1 MRDQFLEGM
10 SKAASSVT
18 VVTTDGAAGR
28 AGVTVSAMCS
38 VSADPPALLICVHHM
53 SAAAEVIE
61 RNGVFCVNL
70 LSERQSAVSD
80 TFAGRM
86 TTADGDRFACADWV
100 PNASGT
106 PRLEGA
112 LAAFDCHVAD
122 VRRFGSHVI
131 FTAEVVAIA
140 QEDGLPLIY
149 GQRSYGAPALWS
161 GAAPAAHTVAGA

>member
-1 MRDQFLEGM
+1 MRDKFLEGM
-10 SKAASSVT
+10 SKAATSVT
-18 VVTTDGAAGR
+18 VVTTDGVAGK

-38 VSADPPALLICVHHM
+38 VSADPPALLICVHHL
-53 SAAAEVIE
+53 SAAAEIIE
-61 RNGVFCVNL
+61 KNGVFCVNL
-70 LSERQSAVSD
+70 LSAEQSGISD

-86 TTADGDRFACADWV
+86 KTADGDKFSCADWAL
-100 PNASGT
+100 NATGT

-112 LAAFDCHVAD
+112 LAAFDCRVAD

-131 FTAEVVAIA
+131 FTGEVSGIA

-161 GAAPAAHTVAGA
+161 GAEPAAHTVAGA